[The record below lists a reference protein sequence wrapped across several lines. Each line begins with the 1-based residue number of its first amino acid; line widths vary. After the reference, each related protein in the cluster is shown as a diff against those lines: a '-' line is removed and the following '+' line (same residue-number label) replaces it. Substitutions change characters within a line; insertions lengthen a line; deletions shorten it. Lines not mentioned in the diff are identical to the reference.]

1 MLDSINN
8 NAECG
13 IDHTTVRVVPHGA
26 ADKERPVAIATVE
39 EVTVVMV
46 GIGTDGLDDWIA
58 RLVDREIVERR
69 DHGASP

>member
-1 MLDSINN
+1 MLDAIDDNT
-8 NAECG
+8 EGG

-26 ADKERPVAIATVE
+26 TDEERSVTIATVE

-46 GIGTDGLDDWIA
+46 GISTDGLDDWIA
-58 RLVDREIVERR
+58 RLMDREIIERS

>member
-1 MLDSINN
+1 MLDAIDD

-26 ADKERPVAIATVE
+26 TDEEGTITITAVK
-39 EVTVVMV
+39 EVTVVV
-46 GIGTDGLDDWIA
+46 IRIGADGLDD
-58 RLVDREIVERR
+58 RVPGLMDREIIEWR

>member
-1 MLDSINN
+1 MLDAIDD

-26 ADKERPVAIATVE
+26 TDEESAIAITTVE

-46 GIGTDGLDDWIA
+46 GISTDGLDDWIA
-58 RLVDREIVERR
+58 RLMDREIIERSN
-69 DHGASP
+69 HCASP